1 MDAEAAAVAD
11 QRHQIDDEEP
21 PRRDQEPEDP
31 DPAEIRAAVARR
43 SLAGRRD
50 AAPLARRRSPARG
63 PRWHAG
69 ARSSGL
75 DRQSVGWGTRVAGSG
90 ELGGRRLIKKKK

>member
-11 QRHQIDDEEP
+11 PRHQIDDEEP

-50 AAPLARRRSPARG
+50 ADPLGRRRSPARG
-63 PRWHAG
+63 PRW
-69 ARSSGL
+69 R
-75 DRQSVGWGTRVAGSG
+75 AGSRSEG
-90 ELGGRRLIKKKK
+90 LRRGLRRLRRGWEERPGGKEGVREWKKP